1 MRLPS
6 KKNNQILL
14 DDPTICDKKKFTRST
29 TNADLVYL
37 LIIKSYI
44 KYVIRKVKA
53 ISFFVMHTN
62 RHY

>member
-53 ISFFVMHTN
+53 ISFL
-62 RHY
+62 